1 MINVGIIGYGYW
13 GPNLVRNFKEANNS
27 RVTAVSDLNSSRLHL
42 AGQQFSQLELYPDYS
57 EIINDPQIG
66 AVAIATPVH
75 THFEIA
81 LAALNAG
88 KHVLV
93 EKPMTQTV
101 DQARILIDEASRR
114 NLTLMVD
121 HTFIYTGAVK
131 KIKSLVESGDLG
143 KIYYYDST
151 RINLGLFQHDVNVIW
166 DLAVHDI
173 SILDHILGERAV
185 SVSATGATH
194 VPGAPENIGYIT
206 LYFESG
212 TIAHINVNWLS
223 PVKIRQTLIGG
234 SKKMIVYDD
243 IEPTEKIKIYDKG
256 VDLKTKEGVY
266 NLLVAYRSGDMWSPQ
281 LPVVEALKLETEY
294 LVECINNGERPI
306 NDGMDGLK
314 VVRILEASEKSIKNG
329 GKEIILNGEL

>member
-1 MINVGIIGYGYW
+1 MINIGIIGYGYW
-13 GPNLVRNFKEANNS
+13 GPNLVRNFEEANNS

-57 EIINDPQIG
+57 EIINDPEIG

-185 SVSATGATH
+185 SVSATGANH
-194 VPGAPENIGYIT
+194 VPGAPENISYLT

-256 VDLKTKEGVY
+256 ITMVEDPNEVY
-266 NLLVAYRSGDMWSPQ
+266 KMLVGYRTGDMLAPQ
-281 LPVVEALKLETEY
+281 IETSEALLEGANHFI
-294 LVECINNGERPI
+294 ECINSSTRPI
-306 NDGMDGLK
+306 TDGEIGLG
-314 VVRILEASEKSIKNG
+314 VVEIAAAATKSMKQQG
-329 GKEIILNGEL
+329 RPVLL